1 MKLLFAYLALGL
13 TTALFSVEQD
23 SRPVATYVAI
33 EAKVVRTESAKT
45 AVARFTRTSSPTR
58 GPSST
63 VSPTPE
69 KGTASPTATLTTT
82 RTR

>member
-33 EAKVVRTESAKT
+33 EAKIVRTESAKT
-45 AVARFTRTSSPTR
+45 AVSKFTRTMTPTN

-63 VSPTPE
+63 ITQTPNPASLSATPTP
-69 KGTASPTATLTTT
+69 T
-82 RTR
+82 RTPAK